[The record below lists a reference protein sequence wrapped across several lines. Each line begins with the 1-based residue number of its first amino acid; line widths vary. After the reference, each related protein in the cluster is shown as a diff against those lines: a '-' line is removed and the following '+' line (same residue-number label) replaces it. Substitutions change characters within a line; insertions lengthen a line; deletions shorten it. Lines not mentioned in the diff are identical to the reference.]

1 MSIALKSLPFELNL
15 AMLNAL
21 MSGFAVIQTG
31 GKQYKISAGDVIT
44 IEKLPGEKQEGDKV
58 TFDTVLLTDDGK
70 ESVIGTPTVS
80 GAKATGT
87 VVTAGRARKVTV
99 IKYKAKSRYFKKRG
113 HRQPFL
119 KVKINSIS

>member
-1 MSIALKSLPFELNL
+1 
-15 AMLNAL
+15 MLNAL

-99 IKYKAKSRYFKKRG
+99 IKYKAKSRYFKLRG
-113 HRQPFL
+113 HRQPYM
-119 KVKINSIS
+119 KIKIAKI